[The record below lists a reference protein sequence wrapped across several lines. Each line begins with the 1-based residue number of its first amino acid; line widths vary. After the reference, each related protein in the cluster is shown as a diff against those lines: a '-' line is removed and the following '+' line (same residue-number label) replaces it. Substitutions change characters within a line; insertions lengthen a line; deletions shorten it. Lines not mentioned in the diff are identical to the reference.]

1 MRSANSSLT
10 DYHRVYPLLAHTNN
24 FIMVD
29 VKLRPERM
37 KELLLYV

>member
-1 MRSANSSLT
+1 MHNANSSLT

-24 FIMVD
+24 FIVVD

-37 KELLLYV
+37 KGLLL